1 MDEKVIDLPNILESI
16 SQKINSVYP
25 FNIQMEI
32 DKKEPYN
39 SFIITI
45 TKKAFYKY
53 EKQIMF
59 EIQDFFSDKS

>member
-53 EKQIMF
+53 YIF
-59 EIQDFFSDKS
+59 G